1 MRALALRV
9 ALAFVPMMEAAGAQ
23 DIFQL
28 CSDTSNPRQAI
39 DACTSLLHS
48 DNLSSKGLS
57 LAYNNRGSSYFL
69 LREYTKALSD
79 FDTAAQ
85 LDQSNAGAR
94 YNIGLL
100 FSEIGQLR
108 VDDGDSQ
115 NSVIIWIAA
124 LNNFESAIRR
134 DPSMS
139 EAQER
144 RDYIRQLLGK
154 LDPRWRDK
162 EYLPSLTPIP
172 QMPAS
177 KTPSDAAAAEQA
189 EIDRQNRLRQRGG
202 LMVGPLNPS
211 YVKP

>member
-1 MRALALRV
+1 MRALALSV
-9 ALAFVPMMEAAGAQ
+9 ALAFVPMVETAGAQ

-28 CSDTSNPRQAI
+28 CSDISSPRQAI
-39 DACTSLLHS
+39 DACTRLINS
-48 DNLSSKGLS
+48 DNLNSKGLS
-57 LAYNNRGSSYFL
+57 LAYNNRGSSYFM
-69 LREYTKALSD
+69 LREYTKALSEL
-79 FDTAAQ
+79 DTAAY

-108 VDDGDSQ
+108 VDHNESQ
-115 NSVIIWIAA
+115 DSVIIWIAA
-124 LNNFESAIRR
+124 LNNFEAAMRT
-134 DPSMS
+134 DPSLS
-139 EAQER
+139 EAQEH

-162 EYLPSLTPIP
+162 EYLPSLRPIP
-172 QMPAS
+172 QVPAS
-177 KTPSDAAAAEQA
+177 KTPSDAAATEQA